1 MDTHPTVECF
11 TLLPGVPDAIRL
23 INESLYLAVVV
34 TNQPM
39 IAKGFLTFDQLKLID
54 KKMETLLGEKR
65 AYLDKIY
72 FCPHHPERGFSGE
85 ITELKIQC
93 NCRKPKPGMLLQAAQ
108 EMNIDLANSWMI
120 GDSATDVEAGIAAG
134 CKTIKL
140 DNKTTLLDAVTRIL
154 NK

>member
-1 MDTHPTVECF
+1 
-11 TLLPGVPDAIRL
+11 
-23 INESLYLAVVV
+23 
-34 TNQPM
+34 
-39 IAKGFLTFDQLKLID
+39 
-54 KKMETLLGEKR
+54 
-65 AYLDKIY
+65 
-72 FCPHHPERGFSGE
+72 
-85 ITELKIQC
+85 
-93 NCRKPKPGMLLQAAQ
+93 MLLQAAQ